1 MMKIASRIMV
11 AVAATGMMVAPIAAQ
26 ASTRASGSD
35 SVYSVSASQP
45 GLGRGEEGESIKGGI
60 SIVLAL
66 LAAAA
71 VIGGIIAATS
81 SDDNGQSPGT

>member
-1 MMKIASRIMV
+1 MFKIASRIMV

-26 ASTRASGSD
+26 AGTRASGSD

-45 GLGRGEEGESIKGGI
+45 GLGRADEGESIKGGATI
-60 SIVLAL
+60 ILAL

-71 VIGGIIAATS
+71 VIGGIISAS
-81 SDDNGQSPGT
+81 STDDNGQSPGT

>member
-26 ASTRASGSD
+26 AGTRASSSD

-45 GLGRGEEGESIKGGI
+45 GLARAAGGESIKGGI